1 MSERIVLHKNNR
13 FEMSLWSQD
22 EESGKLTPVNISHA
36 LNAYGLLLAGLGS
49 CTTDILLVYAMNHG
63 LDLKEVQ
70 VELDYERDYK
80 KDCENCEKVKEY
92 REQITMELRFLGNL
106 AAEQKQKLFQI
117 SRLCPIHK
125 MLKSGIEVRS
135 EMKKE

>member
-1 MSERIVLHKNNR
+1 MSEKIVLHKNNR
-13 FEMSLWSQD
+13 FEVSIWSQD
-22 EESGKLTPVNISHA
+22 EESGELIPVSDSHH
-36 LNAYGLLLAGLGS
+36 LNAYGLLLAGLSS

-63 LDLKEVQ
+63 VDLKEVQ
-70 VELDYERDYK
+70 VEVDYERDYK

-92 REQITMELRFLGNL
+92 REWITMELRFLGNL
-106 AAEQKQKLFQI
+106 TAEQKQKLFQI

-125 MLKSGIEVRS
+125 MLKGGVEVRS